1 MKRRLI
7 VLGLVLALSL
17 LCACGA
23 YKPVGQPTGNA
34 ELDSQVLAVLEEVCD
49 KKLSAEENAAKV
61 YNWVANEIKYRA
73 GTADTSGGFTESLIQ
88 ELALELIVCVMVNA
102 GKNPMFT
109 LEERAELIRR
119 VTRDLPNVE
128 VDGSSELLADYAKR
142 RGNCDG
148 EAALMAVL
156 LERMGWETVIVEG
169 RFARDD
175 SGQMVDHAWV
185 IARMDGTYFHFD
197 PLYGRHYAEDRIN
210 DYCMADDARME
221 QTHQWDRAAY
231 PACD

>member
-88 ELALELIVCVMVNA
+88 ELALEMI
-102 GKNPMFT
+102 
-109 LEERAELIRR
+109 
-119 VTRDLPNVE
+119 
-128 VDGSSELLADYAKR
+128 AKR